1 MMGLQGRQG
10 CAAIFW
16 KVLVTGIFAVGVR
29 MVFAEIGMGVGERWL
44 GVQVVH
50 VFFICRELP
59 RGVSHI
65 FNGRVGE
72 EWCKIVAGLRINHG
86 CFPSHL
92 CGMGLTDS
100 LLCSLYGRIADLDHM
115 FFGCKTFV
123 VVTCGMVL

>member
-1 MMGLQGRQG
+1 ML
-10 CAAIFW
+10 
-16 KVLVTGIFAVGVR
+16 
-29 MVFAEIGMGVGERWL
+29 ERGGW
-44 GVQVVH
+44 GFKWFM
-50 VFFICRELP
+50 FFICRELP

-100 LLCSLYGRIADLDHM
+100 PLCSLYGRVADLDHM
-115 FFGCKTFV
+115 FFGFCGGDLWDGLVKAGIRFPTCVGVLLATGSRSVCDLFV
-123 VVTCGMVL
+123 DCISMNSIGI